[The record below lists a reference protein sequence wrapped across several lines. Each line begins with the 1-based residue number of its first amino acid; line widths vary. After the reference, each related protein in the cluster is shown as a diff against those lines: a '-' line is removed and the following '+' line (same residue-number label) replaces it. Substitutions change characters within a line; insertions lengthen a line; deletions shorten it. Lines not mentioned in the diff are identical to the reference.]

1 MAWAIL
7 LDCAATRAAPRAGA
21 PRCGGIAGGYPH
33 EARRRRCRLT
43 QDRYGGNIQA
53 PIERTPLPD
62 WPYEELLYET
72 IDNGRIALITMN
84 RPERMNSSDPEMGQ
98 RWYDA
103 WTTFA
108 NDDEQWVAIVTGAGD
123 RAFSAGQDLKIRA
136 ELEQEGGDAPYQR
149 RAPNVTPLGEKLGC
163 WKPTIA
169 AINGFAIAGG
179 WATAQ
184 NCTFRI
190 AEEHAEMNIAEARWN
205 QGAGFVAW
213 LPRLMHTAH
222 ALEVCIMGDRRVSAQ
237 RAYEMG
243 FVNKVVPK
251 GGSVEEAV
259 DWARTITR
267 MAPRAVQ
274 NFHQLIYQCWNQSI
288 PESQATASALEFN
301 LRGMEDSLEGPLAFA
316 EKRPAVFKN
325 R

>member
-1 MAWAIL
+1 M
-7 LDCAATRAAPRAGA
+7 TS
-21 PRCGGIAGGYPH
+21 
-33 EARRRRCRLT
+33 
-43 QDRYGGNIQA
+43 DRYGSNVSA
-53 PIERTPLPD
+53 PIERVPLPD
-62 WPYEELLYET
+62 WPHKELLYET

-84 RPERMNSSDPEMGQ
+84 RPEWMNSSDPDMGF

-103 WTTFA
+103 WTRFA

-136 ELEQEGGDAPYQR
+136 ELEEQGGDAPYQR
-149 RAPNVTPLGEKLGC
+149 RAPNVTPIGEKLGC

-190 AEEHAEMNIAEARWN
+190 ADEHAEMNIAEARWN
-205 QGAGFVAW
+205 QAAGFVAW
-213 LPRLMHTAH
+213 LPRLMNTSH
-222 ALEVCIMGDRRVSAQ
+222 ALEVCIMGDRRISAQ

-251 GGSVEEAV
+251 GECVNEAV
-259 DWARTITR
+259 DWARTICR
-267 MAPRAVQ
+267 MAPRTVR
-274 NFHQLIYQCWNQSI
+274 NFHQMVYQCFNMTI
-288 PESQATASALEFN
+288 PEAQAFASALEFN
-301 LRGMEDSLEGPLAFA
+301 LRGMEDSLEGPKAFA

>member
-1 MAWAIL
+1 M
-7 LDCAATRAAPRAGA
+7 
-21 PRCGGIAGGYPH
+21 
-33 EARRRRCRLT
+33 T

-53 PIERTPLPD
+53 AIERVPLPD
-62 WPYEELLYET
+62 WPHQELLYET

-84 RPERMNSSDPEMGQ
+84 RPERMNSSDPEMGN

-103 WTTFA
+103 WTRFA
-108 NDDEQWVAIVTGAGD
+108 EDDEQWVAVVTGAGD

-136 ELEQEGGDAPYQR
+136 ELEAEGGDAPYQR
-149 RAPNVTPLGEKLGC
+149 RAPNVTPLGDKLGC

-190 AEEHAEMNIAEARWN
+190 AEEHAQMNIAEARWN

-213 LPRLMHTAH
+213 LPRLMSTSH

-251 GGSVEEAV
+251 GQSVEEAV
-259 DWARTITR
+259 DWARTICR
-267 MAPRAVQ
+267 MAPRAVR
-274 NFHQLIYQCWNQSI
+274 NFHQLIFQCFNMSI
-288 PESQATASALEFN
+288 EESQQASRALEFN
-301 LRGMEDSLEGPLAFA
+301 LRGMEDSVEGPTAFA
-316 EKRPAVFKN
+316 EKRPAVFYN